1 MWWQHAQD
9 EEAAARAAQQQQ
21 REDDQKAAA
30 ERKRRCGT
38 ANQALLSTA
47 AGECVGITDG
57 RDGHN
62 LFGKGLQPALAAIDA
77 ENRAATKSP
86 GYVTVALLGPLTDG
100 PNSLSGGRAVHQ
112 VEGAFIAQHR
122 ANQGNAYPKI
132 RLVLANTGSEQKDWR
147 TVTDWLKPMTSTKDR
162 LVAVTGMGLSRQETI
177 DAARALSK
185 ASVPMIGD
193 LITAAG
199 LDTTGTIDNGP
210 KITGLVRVAPTVNTQ
225 LAAIS
230 RHLQDRPGLKTA
242 ALVSAPFTPN
252 NTPDLYTQSLEKA
265 FYDHATG
272 LRPYLDRG
280 DVYFNFDV
288 RNGADRT
295 SLNTI
300 SKNLCG
306 RVTPDLVFYAGR
318 ATYLPTFLEN
328 LHQRQCRTTPITVVT
343 GSDAATLDRKIPAL
357 NDPDAPISVLYV
369 PLADPAQ
376 LSSKNNPDR
385 ALYKAFADE
394 FGRPHHGHT
403 FDPGHLAS
411 GWAVM
416 AHDAFLTASLAIGK
430 AVDPPQTPPH
440 INAVGAQLYLFDTT
454 NVIEGAGGIFRI
466 DTRTGNRISTH
477 DPRVVQ
483 LGTTGD

>member
-1 MWWQHAQD
+1 M
-9 EEAAARAAQQQQ
+9 
-21 REDDQKAAA
+21 
-30 ERKRRCGT
+30 
-38 ANQALLSTA
+38 
-47 AGECVGITDG
+47 
-57 RDGHN
+57 
-62 LFGKGLQPALAAIDA
+62 
-77 ENRAATKSP
+77 
-86 GYVTVALLGPLTDG
+86 
-100 PNSLSGGRAVHQ
+100 
-112 VEGAFIAQHR
+112 
-122 ANQGNAYPKI
+122 
-132 RLVLANTGSEQKDWR
+132 
-147 TVTDWLKPMTSTKDR
+147 
-162 LVAVTGMGLSRQETI
+162 
-177 DAARALSK
+177 
-185 ASVPMIGD
+185 
-193 LITAAG
+193 
-199 LDTTGTIDNGP
+199 
-210 KITGLVRVAPTVNTQ
+210 APTVNTQ

-394 FGRPHHGHT
+394 FGRPHHGHK
-403 FDPGHLAS
+403 FDPSHLAS

>member
-1 MWWQHAQD
+1 MRTFWKKAAGPVGQPGQPRQPMAPRPPKPLTISNAKEFREALAGLRTYKGLSLERLNENATAAGEPLPPSTVTSTLRRDQLPSLKFVTQYLQACGLSDDEQTPWGEAWHAVNDGVAPVKRSRNWTQALAVLRLVQPRRLHLSIALVTAAVVAAGAGVVWWQHAQD

-57 RDGHN
+57 RDGHS

-185 ASVPMIGD
+185 A
-193 LITAAG
+193 G
-199 LDTTGTIDNGP
+199 LHPDDRRSDHRRRPGHHWHDRQRPQDHRARTRGP
-210 KITGLVRVAPTVNTQ
+210 HGQHPARRDQPASPGPP
-225 LAAIS
+225 
-230 RHLQDRPGLKTA
+230 RPQDRRTR
-242 ALVSAPFTPN
+242 
-252 NTPDLYTQSLEKA
+252 Q
-265 FYDHATG
+265 
-272 LRPYLDRG
+272 RP
-280 DVYFNFDV
+280 
-288 RNGADRT
+288 
-295 SLNTI
+295 
-300 SKNLCG
+300 
-306 RVTPDLVFYAGR
+306 
-318 ATYLPTFLEN
+318 
-328 LHQRQCRTTPITVVT
+328 LH
-343 GSDAATLDRKIPAL
+343 
-357 NDPDAPISVLYV
+357 
-369 PLADPAQ
+369 
-376 LSSKNNPDR
+376 
-385 ALYKAFADE
+385 
-394 FGRPHHGHT
+394 
-403 FDPGHLAS
+403 
-411 GWAVM
+411 
-416 AHDAFLTASLAIGK
+416 
-430 AVDPPQTPPH
+430 PQQHP
-440 INAVGAQLYLFDTT
+440 
-454 NVIEGAGGIFRI
+454 
-466 DTRTGNRISTH
+466 
-477 DPRVVQ
+477 
-483 LGTTGD
+483 

>member
-1 MWWQHAQD
+1 MIRRPQQSASVT
-9 EEAAARAAQQQQ
+9 AAPP
-21 REDDQKAAA
+21 
-30 ERKRRCGT
+30 T
-38 ANQALLSTA
+38 PALLSTA

-57 RDGHN
+57 RDGHS

-77 ENRAATKSP
+77 ENQAATKIP

-147 TVTDWLKPMTSTKDR
+147 TVTDRLKAMTSTKDR

-177 DAARALSK
+177 DAARALAK
-185 ASVPMIGD
+185 ASIPMIGD

-199 LDTTGTIDNGP
+199 LDTTGTIDKGP

-230 RHLQDRPGLKTA
+230 WHLKNRPDLKTA

-265 FYDHATG
+265 FYDQATG

-328 LHQRQCRTTPITVVT
+328 LHQRQCRTTPISVVT

-369 PLADPAQ
+369 PLADPTQ

-394 FGRPHHGHT
+394 FGRP
-403 FDPGHLAS
+403 D
-411 GWAVM
+411 
-416 AHDAFLTASLAIGK
+416 
-430 AVDPPQTPPH
+430 
-440 INAVGAQLYLFDTT
+440 
-454 NVIEGAGGIFRI
+454 
-466 DTRTGNRISTH
+466 RISTH
-477 DPRVVQ
+477 DPKVVQ